1 MTNPESSS
9 FSSETTYLSNREINR
24 RIDLNFP
31 SFPIDL
37 QVDIAT
43 RVINKMDNSPRIY

>member
-1 MTNPESSS
+1 MSQLETGS
-9 FSSETTYLSNREINR
+9 FSNELAFLSDREINR

-31 SFPIDL
+31 QFPIDL
-37 QVDIAT
+37 QIDIAK